1 MDELRE
7 SSLLFSIEGLLET
20 ERERVQREAREA
32 ERRREEELKR
42 VADAAERRRVAL
54 ERESE
59 ARARRVAIEQER
71 AKLEE
76 ERLESLRRAT
86 VERARV
92 EAESRLRLIE
102 AEERRKH
109 ELSLA
114 KLRGDARV
122 ARYGAFAW
130 ICFGSVAVVLTAA
143 LGAYVGW
150 VRPARAQ
157 DAQRLQALQ
166 AEARLRQQADEQVLR
181 RERAE
186 SRALRERVLEL
197 EARPPIA
204 AAPSA
209 SAVKKPTAVPAAS
222 ASGGQ
227 AKKVRCRETGDPLD
241 DCLGGP

>member
-42 VADAAERRRVAL
+42 VADAAERRRSAL
-54 ERESE
+54 GRENE
-59 ARARRVAIEQER
+59 ARARRAAIEQAR

-76 ERLESLRRAT
+76 ERLESMRRAT
-86 VERARV
+86 VEGARV
-92 EAESRLRLIE
+92 EAEGRLRLIE

-122 ARYGAFAW
+122 ARYQAFAW
-130 ICFGSVAVVLTAA
+130 ISCGSVLVVLMAVLATYLA
-143 LGAYVGW
+143 W

-157 DAQRLQALQ
+157 DAQRLQTLQ
-166 AEARLRQQADEQVLR
+166 AEARLRQQADEQALR
-181 RERAE
+181 RERSE
-186 SRALRERVLEL
+186 KRTLLERVREL
-197 EARPPIA
+197 EAPPPIA
-204 AAPSA
+204 VAPSA
-209 SAVKKPTAVPAAS
+209 SAVRKPPALPS
-222 ASGGQ
+222 APAPGGRVN
-227 AKKVRCRETGDPLD
+227 KVRCRETGDPLD
-241 DCLGGP
+241 DCLGHP